1 MASTPR
7 IIRRQTPSHGPS
19 LEENLISL
27 VHRPA
32 ACSGVKAL
40 RNTSD
45 AKAASR
51 QALLAFRSLDP
62 FRARREPDRRRRD
75 EERPFPLRTK
85 NRQQSPNEQRIN
97 CPAPG
102 QQPLDKKSPIQVCK
116 LSVPSVLRDISDEP
130 AEQVLREIRRST
142 RRQFSAE
149 EKIRIAVSGLRDRG
163 RPSQDR
169 AIRPRRGT
177 DNAAA

>member
-1 MASTPR
+1 MRLMARTPR
-7 IIRRQTPSHGPS
+7 IIPRQTPSHGPS

-62 FRARREPDRRRRD
+62 FRALREPDRSRRD

-85 NRQQSPNEQRIN
+85 NRRQSPNGQRIN

-116 LSVPSVLRDISDEP
+116 LSVPNPGENQ
-130 AEQVLREIRRST
+130 AA
-142 RRQFSAE
+142 F
-149 EKIRIAVSGLRDRG
+149 G
-163 RPSQDR
+163 RL
-169 AIRPRRGT
+169 AIRSAYRAPAVNAYGNA
-177 DNAAA
+177 NAALISATNPNNATN